1 MIMKY
6 KVFILTVKWGK
17 QKAKK
22 YDFYEMKDALE
33 AAWALRS
40 SPIVEY
46 IKLRTDWRETPE
58 WVQEIARAGSVSN

>member
-1 MIMKY
+1 MKY
-6 KVFILTVKWGK
+6 KVFTLTVKWEK

-22 YDFYEMKDALE
+22 YDFHELKDALE
-33 AAWALRS
+33 AAWQLRN

-46 IKLRTDWRETPE
+46 IKLKSDWRETPE

>member
-1 MIMKY
+1 MKY
-6 KVFILTVKWGK
+6 KVFTLTVKWEK
-17 QKAKK
+17 QAAMK

-33 AAWALRS
+33 SAWALRD

-46 IKLRTDWRETPE
+46 IKLKTEWREMPE

>member
-1 MIMKY
+1 MKY
-6 KVFILTVKWGK
+6 KVFTLTVKCEK

-33 AAWALRS
+33 AAWELRD

-58 WVQEIARAGSVSN
+58 WVQEIAKAGLALN

>member
-1 MIMKY
+1 MKY
-6 KVFILTVKWGK
+6 RVFTLTVQWEK

-22 YDFYEMKDALE
+22 YDFYDMIDALE
-33 AAWALRS
+33 AAWELRN

-58 WVQEIARAGSVSN
+58 WVQEIAKAGSALN

>member
-1 MIMKY
+1 MKY
-6 KVFILTVKWGK
+6 RVVTLTVKWEK

-22 YDFYEMKDALE
+22 YDFYDMKDALE
-33 AAWALRS
+33 AAWELRD

-58 WVQEIARAGSVSN
+58 WVQEIAKAGSASN

>member
-1 MIMKY
+1 MKY
-6 KVFILTVKWGK
+6 KVFTLIVKWEN

-22 YDFYEMKDALE
+22 YDFHELKDALE
-33 AAWALRS
+33 AAWELRN

-46 IKLRTDWRETPE
+46 IKLKTEWRETPE

>member
-1 MIMKY
+1 MKY
-6 KVFILTVKWGK
+6 RVFTLTVKWEK

-22 YDFYEMKDALE
+22 YDFYDMKAALE
-33 AAWALRS
+33 AAWELRN

-58 WVQEIARAGSVSN
+58 WVQGIAKAGLALN